1 MKEEKLDL
9 LLYIKEEKD
18 EFKKLFDN
26 QDYVLKQLNDL
37 LVLTSNKN
45 TLEILNLKTEI
56 HDL

>member
-37 LVLTSNKN
+37 LVVTSNKN